1 MKEPLDVQVDKRA
14 NRQTTRIIST
24 TNPQFL
30 TKNDEEESENL
41 NPNGQIQKANKAPT
55 GDLSVGSYE
64 KTQHVQMK
72 GDLEEASRLESPLPP
87 GRTREGQNQ
96 LLQSPPQ
103 MNAEETLLAQKQ
115 KEQEV
120 VK

>member
-1 MKEPLDVQVDKRA
+1 M
-14 NRQTTRIIST
+14 
-24 TNPQFL
+24 
-30 TKNDEEESENL
+30 
-41 NPNGQIQKANKAPT
+41 
-55 GDLSVGSYE
+55 GSYE